1 MQFTQVIGQDRVR
14 DNLIEMVRQNRL
26 SHALLFLGHEG
37 NGGLP
42 MALAFAQYVVC
53 EKRDGNIP
61 DSCGVCAACV
71 KAKQL
76 VHPDIHFSYPVIPKK
91 AGDKPVSS
99 DYGAEWREFIAQ
111 YPYGN
116 AYDWLQFI
124 GAENKQGNITA
135 QECSEINH
143 KLSLKSFESGYKI
156 VVLWMPE
163 YLGNEGNKLLKLIE
177 EPPADTLFL
186 LVAENESLILPT
198 ILSRTQLVKIPLPE
212 TADIVRAL
220 MERSGLGVEQAGQI
234 AVLCEGN
241 YHEALQLIR
250 HADDDW
256 QGVLRDWLN
265 AVLKSGPVAQV
276 KWIDEMSKSGRERQ
290 KQFLRYFNHLLEQA
304 VRLRYL
310 DAGEMPMP
318 EGEKD
323 IASRLNK
330 IADIGQQKAII
341 EELDNAAYYIERNAH
356 ARMLFHALTIKLY
369 HILAEKKVA
378 RVS

>member
-1 MQFTQVIGQDRVR
+1 MQFAQVIGQGTVR

-37 NGGLP
+37 SGALP

-53 EKRDGNIP
+53 EKKDGITP
-61 DSCGVCAACV
+61 DACGVCAACV
-71 KAKQL
+71 KANRL

-99 DYGAEWREFIAQ
+99 DYSAEWREFIRQ

-124 GAENKQGNITA
+124 GAENKQGNITS
-135 QECSEINH
+135 QECNDINR

-156 VVLWMPE
+156 IVLWMPE

-177 EPPADTLFL
+177 EPPPDTLFI

-220 MERSGLGVEQAGQI
+220 IERLGLGAEQARQI
-234 AVLCEGN
+234 AVLSEGN

-276 KWIDEMSKSGRERQ
+276 KWIEEISKSGRERQ

-323 IASRLNK
+323 IALRLNK

-341 EELDNAAYYIERNAH
+341 QELDNAAYYIERNAH

-369 HILAEKKVA
+369 HILAEKKV
-378 RVS
+378 VVVN